1 MINRTTLFGYLV
13 ADPETRYTKTGKAI
27 CSLRIAY
34 NETNKDTLFMS
45 VDVWDKQAEI
55 CGKVLKKGSNVIV
68 DGRLCC
74 DSYENKDGQKVNKIF
89 ITADRVNFVPRFAQ
103 SSSESKPSSPEQAK
117 AKTKTESAPKQKA
130 QKVTVPEEGEES
142 SNDEGGDDIPF

>member
-1 MINRTTLFGYLV
+1 
-13 ADPETRYTKTGKAI
+13 
-27 CSLRIAY
+27 
-34 NETNKDTLFMS
+34 MS

-103 SSSESKPSSPEQAK
+103 SSSESKPASPEQAK
-117 AKTKTESAPKQKA
+117 AKAKTESAPKQKA